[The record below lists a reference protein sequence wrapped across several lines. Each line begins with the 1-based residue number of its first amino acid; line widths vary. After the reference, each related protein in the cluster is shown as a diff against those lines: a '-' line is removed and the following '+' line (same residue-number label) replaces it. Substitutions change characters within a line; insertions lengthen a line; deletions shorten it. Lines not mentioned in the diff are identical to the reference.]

1 MKISTKE
8 DYDIAMNR
16 VKKLIDKF
24 GDKEPSKSESKELDK
39 LVDAIV
45 VYENEHYPF

>member
-8 DYDIAMNR
+8 DYDIAMDR
-16 VKKLIDKF
+16 VKKLIDKL
-24 GDKEPSKSESKELDK
+24 GDRVPSQSESKELDN

-45 VYENEHYPF
+45 VYENEHYSF